1 MSVTS
6 SSSPMNQLQAM
17 RIFMRVVELGSFA
30 KVAEQIDTSTSAIT
44 RYVSGLEERLK
55 ARLLNRNTRHISLTE
70 SGKEYD
76 ESCRDIVQ
84 RLDALESNLRETSGD
99 VSGTLRV
106 AASLTIANSGLARV
120 LSGYRALYPRVN
132 FDVTAFDARI
142 DFVQGAFDV
151 CFSEDYR
158 LASSMLICRRLAVMK
173 EILVASPTYLSQRGT
188 PTTPDALGE
197 HSLLCTPY
205 DTPRTWTF
213 TDGAKSHQV
222 DVRYGLTTTNNLVA
236 REAVLNH
243 MGIALL
249 PASFVTEHL
258 MRGTLIRLF
267 ERFSING
274 GARDVSLFYSG
285 RENMPRKVRAFIDY
299 AVTQYRTFGNAAA
312 LREVA

>member
-1 MSVTS
+1 
-6 SSSPMNQLQAM
+6 MNQLQAM

-70 SGKEYD
+70 SGKEYY

-84 RLDALESNLRETSGD
+84 RLNALESNLRETSGD

-106 AASLTIANSGLARV
+106 AASLTIVNSGLARV

-173 EILVASPTYLSQRGT
+173 EILVASPTYLAQRGT

-197 HSLLCTPY
+197 HSLLGTPY

-213 TDGAKSHQV
+213 TDGNKSHQV
-222 DVRYGLTTTNNLVA
+222 DVRYGLTTTNSLVA

-299 AVTQYRTFGNAAA
+299 AVTQYRAFGNAAA

>member
-1 MSVTS
+1 MWD
-6 SSSPMNQLQAM
+6 
-17 RIFMRVVELGSFA
+17 VV
-30 KVAEQIDTSTSAIT
+30 
-44 RYVSGLEERLK
+44 
-55 ARLLNRNTRHISLTE
+55 
-70 SGKEYD
+70 
-76 ESCRDIVQ
+76 
-84 RLDALESNLRETSGD
+84 
-99 VSGTLRV
+99 
-106 AASLTIANSGLARV
+106 LARV

-158 LASSMLICRRLAVMK
+158 LASSMRICRRLAVMK
-173 EILVASPTYLSQRGT
+173 EILVASPTYLAQRGT
-188 PTTPDALGE
+188 PTTPDAMGE

-213 TDGAKSHQV
+213 TGGAKSHQV
-222 DVRYGLTTTNNLVA
+222 DVRYGLTTTNSLVA

-267 ERFSING
+267 ERFSPK
-274 GARDVSLFYSG
+274 FPH
-285 RENMPRKVRAFIDY
+285 PRKPPSGCKPTCFKASVLSKPFLLI
-299 AVTQYRTFGNAAA
+299 TKCSH
-312 LREVA
+312 

>member
-132 FDVTAFDARI
+132 F
-142 DFVQGAFDV
+142 
-151 CFSEDYR
+151 
-158 LASSMLICRRLAVMK
+158 
-173 EILVASPTYLSQRGT
+173 
-188 PTTPDALGE
+188 
-197 HSLLCTPY
+197 
-205 DTPRTWTF
+205 
-213 TDGAKSHQV
+213 
-222 DVRYGLTTTNNLVA
+222 
-236 REAVLNH
+236 
-243 MGIALL
+243 
-249 PASFVTEHL
+249 
-258 MRGTLIRLF
+258 
-267 ERFSING
+267 
-274 GARDVSLFYSG
+274 
-285 RENMPRKVRAFIDY
+285 
-299 AVTQYRTFGNAAA
+299 
-312 LREVA
+312 